1 MTCPAEGCFERK
13 RTVNEKKI
21 LIVEDEKNIANLL
34 AFNLMQNGYK
44 FDIASDGEMGLKKA
58 LAGDHDLILLDLMLP
73 KMDGFEVCKKLREKK
88 STPVI
93 IVTAR
98 EEEVDKILG
107 FDIGADDYV
116 TKPFSINVLLARI
129 KANIRRYSNEVIDK
143 PEQSGSEENKI
154 VIRDLVIDMDK
165 YLVTNKNVPVSLT
178 KKDYELL
185 VFLASNIGK
194 PYTREELLEQV
205 WGYEDFYGDIRT
217 VDVTVRRLRE
227 KLEIDPSRPE
237 YLMTK
242 RGIGYYIK

>member
-1 MTCPAEGCFERK
+1 
-13 RTVNEKKI
+13 VNEKKKI

-34 AFNLMQNGYK
+34 AFNLMQNGYD

-88 STPVI
+88 TTPVI

-116 TKPFSINVLLARI
+116 TKPFSINVLMARI
-129 KANIRRYSNEVIDK
+129 KANIRRYSNEVIEK
-143 PEQSGSEENKI
+143 PASEQSGEEKI
-154 VIRDLVIDMDK
+154 IIRDMVIDPEK
-165 YLVTNKNVPVSLT
+165 YLVTNKGAPISLT
-178 KKDYELL
+178 KKEYELL
-185 VFLASNIGK
+185 AYLAANRNK
-194 PYTREELLEQV
+194 PFTREELLEQV

-217 VDVTVRRLRE
+217 VDVTIRRLRE

-242 RGIGYYIK
+242 RGVGYYIC